1 MPTALRAC
9 FQAWR
14 IWRSGITAVRRNS
27 YGQPRLDL
35 YQTRRLRRVPEWASI
50 PGGFDMRPET
60 FLRAIIRA
68 MLVGATMAVLPL
80 AAASA
85 GPAGDAA
92 NILKSS
98 TRYLGRHK
106 EPSPPFDSDIE
117 RLYPQMPKNPI
128 SSPRHA

>member
-1 MPTALRAC
+1 MPPALRAC
-9 FQAWR
+9 CQAWR

-68 MLVGATMAVLPL
+68 MLVGATMAVLLL

-85 GPAGDAA
+85 ARADDSP
-92 NILKSS
+92 NILKSIIHHLV
-98 TRYLGRHK
+98 THK
-106 EPSPPFDSDIE
+106 TLSATFD
-117 RLYPQMPKNPI
+117 
-128 SSPRHA
+128 